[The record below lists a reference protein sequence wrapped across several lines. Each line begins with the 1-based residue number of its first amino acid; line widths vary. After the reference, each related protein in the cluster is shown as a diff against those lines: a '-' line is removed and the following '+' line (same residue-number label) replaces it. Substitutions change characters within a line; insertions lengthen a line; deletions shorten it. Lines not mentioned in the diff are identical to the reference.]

1 MESFNEILR
10 DMLDVIM
17 LKSNK
22 LGSYIKRGGNIDSFA
37 LRSYIISIKDSL
49 NSANLFLNNELDELE
64 EKLINNG

>member
-22 LGSYIKRGGNIDSFA
+22 LESYIKRSDNIDSFA

-49 NSANLFLNNELDELE
+49 NSANLFLNNELDDLE
-64 EKLINNG
+64 EKLTKNG